1 MKKEK
6 SLYFLVFSFLQKGPL
21 YSGLVEEENSN
32 SIKQGSKTGAKTV
45 GLERIMMLMVEDQV
59 KEALI

>member
-32 SIKQGSKTGAKTV
+32 SIKQGSKTRTKTM
-45 GLERIMMLMVEDQV
+45 GLEKIIMLMVEYQV
-59 KEALI
+59 KDALM